1 MYIITDVMKAYQVT
15 AVGFDDD
22 DFCLRKTCNNV
33 TVGFQYSKF
42 RLTSEGQVAEQV
54 IYAMAL
60 SFFIILPPHT
70 SPQFAT
76 RRIHY
81 ISHCLIV
88 THDVNLISH
97 KDLNSMFFKV

>member
-1 MYIITDVMKAYQVT
+1 MKAYQVT

-60 SFFIILPPHT
+60 SFFIILPPPT
-70 SPQFAT
+70 LLLNLQLGGFIT
-76 RRIHY
+76 F
-81 ISHCLIV
+81 LIV
-88 THDVNLISH
+88 
-97 KDLNSMFFKV
+97 